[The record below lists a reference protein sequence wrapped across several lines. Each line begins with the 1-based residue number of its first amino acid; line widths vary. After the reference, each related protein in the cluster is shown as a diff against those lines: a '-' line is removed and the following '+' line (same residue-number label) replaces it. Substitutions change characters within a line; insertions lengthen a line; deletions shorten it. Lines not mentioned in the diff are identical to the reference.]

1 VSLWFIEWYF
11 DKVAVKREGPSH
23 RQRQALATK
32 AQVAA
37 AARRLF
43 AEHGYVATTIAAIA
57 AAADIPAP
65 TIYSAFGTK
74 AKILEAIAW
83 GAVATLDVDRSHD
96 EARAQA
102 DAAEGLRQ
110 AARIQRR
117 QFEVMYDVIAIY
129 QEAARTDPDIA
140 QDTRAIAANR
150 ERAFRRHVES
160 IAGQLAPG
168 ITVDSGVDRYLAL
181 VLPEIYRTLVIE
193 RGWTIDEYEKWLAD
207 ALIQQLLGLP
217 LVVQ

>member
-1 VSLWFIEWYF
+1 
-11 DKVAVKREGPSH
+11 VAVKREGLTH

-43 AEHGYVATTIAAIA
+43 AERGYVATTITAIA

-83 GAVATLDVDRSHD
+83 GVIATLDVDRNHD
-96 EARAQA
+96 EARAQP
-102 DAAEGLRQ
+102 DAAQGLRQ
-110 AARIQRR
+110 AANIQRR
-117 QFEVMYDVIAIY
+117 QFEIMYDVIAIY

-140 QDTRAIAANR
+140 EATRVIAANR
-150 ERAFRRHVES
+150 ESAFRRHVES
-160 IAGQLAPG
+160 IARQLAPG
-168 ITVDSGVDRYLAL
+168 VTVEAGVDRYLAL
-181 VLPEIYRTLVIE
+181 VLPEIYRTFVLE
-193 RGWTIDEYEKWLAD
+193 RRWTIDEYEEWLAST
-207 ALIQQLLGLP
+207 LIQQLLAIEFTEP
-217 LVVQ
+217 SD